1 MEVLTTSSVSFMLY
15 FYVCFFRETSVL
27 FFAATHLVLPVVA
40 FAKLSKVPYDE
51 NPCIKAI
58 TLVQP

>member
-1 MEVLTTSSVSFMLY
+1 MLY